1 MVVLTVLSPRDH
13 VPDQQL
19 VVLHHGPDGVVGD
32 GSPTVPDP
40 IVALQPEDVPESA
53 GLHLLWTPA
62 VEKVPGDAV
71 EDLQVR
77 SAQTSFVML
86 SRVGNS
92 LYTCL
97 FRNASTLA

>member
-1 MVVLTVLSPRDH
+1 MVGVRMVVLFVLSPSDH

-53 GLHLLWTPA
+53 GLHLLWTPP
-62 VEKVPGDAV
+62 VEKVPGDTM
-71 EDLQVR
+71 EDLQVL
-77 SAQTSFVML
+77 SAQASFVMV
-86 SRVGNS
+86 SRS
-92 LYTCL
+92 LY
-97 FRNASTLA
+97 